1 MTLISIQNIDFSM
14 RKIVNILICL
24 FFISG
29 ITVLCILLYN
39 NHTLNTNDTVGDSQV
54 AECTTSDNSIIKTE
68 HQQLESEQAIKVV
81 CGFLK
86 WYQVNYKKISE
97 ISLVDISGEFY
108 SVDSL
113 ACEEYLRLL
122 NNSGYVSHNYIKKWR
137 TYFKE
142 YSEQYKTAS
151 YSDGPPE
158 GFEFDFVLHTQE
170 IDDALYAINTIK
182 ILDCVIV
189 DDMHRR
195 IEIDIMP
202 SILTFLLSY
211 RQDVGWLI
219 DSIN

>member
-1 MTLISIQNIDFSM
+1 M
-14 RKIVNILICL
+14 RKIINILICL

-29 ITVLCILLYN
+29 ITISCILLYN
-39 NHTLNTNDTVGDSQV
+39 YHALNTNDTVGDSHV
-54 AECTTSDNSIIKTE
+54 AECTASDNSIIKTE
-68 HQQLESEQAIKVV
+68 HQQLESEQTIKVV

-86 WYQVNYKKISE
+86 WYQANYIKISG
-97 ISLVDISGEFY
+97 ISLIDTSGEFY
-108 SVDSL
+108 SVDSS

-122 NNSGYVSHNYIKKWR
+122 NNSGYISHNYIKKWH

-142 YSEQYKTAS
+142 HSEQYKTAS

-170 IDDALYAINTIK
+170 IDDALYAINDIK

-189 DDMHRR
+189 DDMHQR

-202 SILTFLLSY
+202 SILKFSLSY